1 MSAAATNPIRV
12 LLVDDHSLF
21 RAGLRLI
28 IERLPGMELVGDAGN
43 RTEALA
49 KAGLENPDIIL
60 LDIDLGGENGLDLI
74 PELLEAAVNARII
87 MITGSRDPEAYRQ
100 AVLRGAMG
108 VVPKEKA
115 AEVLIKAIERVKAG
129 EAWLDPV
136 TVASLLSE
144 ITARN
149 KPKAVSPEEAKIAT
163 LTKREREVVSLVGE
177 GIKSREIAD
186 RLFISETT
194 VRHHLTSI
202 FDKLGVAD
210 RVELMLY
217 AYRHELANP
226 PQ

>member
-1 MSAAATNPIRV
+1 MSTAATNPIRV
-12 LLVDDHSLF
+12 LLVDDHHLF

-28 IERLPGMELVGDAGN
+28 IERLPGMELVGEAGD
-43 RTEALA
+43 RSEALE
-49 KAGLENPDIIL
+49 KAASDNPDIIL
-60 LDIDLGGENGLDLI
+60 LDIDLGGESGLDLI
-74 PELLEAAVNARII
+74 GDLLASAANARII
-87 MITGSRDPEAYRQ
+87 IITGSRDPEIYRE

-136 TVASLLSE
+136 TVAGLLTE
-144 ITARN
+144 ISAKK
-149 KPKAVSPEEAKIAT
+149 KPKAVNPEAAKIAT
-163 LTKREREVVSLVGE
+163 LTKREREVISLVGE

-202 FDKLGVAD
+202 FDKLGVGD